1 MVASF
6 NDWCF
11 DSNRK
16 SGDTGIVETTYG
28 FHVMYFVG
36 NTDLT
41 YRDYQIENEL
51 RSADVEKW
59 HSGLMDAVTVTDG
72 ETEYIR
78 TDLVLGSGS

>member
-1 MVASF
+1 MVESF

-11 DSNRK
+11 DSSRK
-16 SGDTGIVETTYG
+16 PGDTGIVETTYG

-41 YRDYQIENEL
+41 YRDYQIQNEL

-59 HSGLMDAVTVTDG
+59 HTDLLESVTVTDG
-72 ETEYIR
+72 STDYIR
-78 TDLVLGSGS
+78 TDLVLGSAG